1 MPFRKASKRLI
12 PVLRNCL
19 LVICLLYIGG
29 SWVLAPGTPDLD
41 EVVLK
46 HSLGNGMSIYGARD
60 GQGGATVGFSYRY
73 YVHKDL
79 GSDQEI
85 LSALV
90 SAPPFLKTKEPDVQ
104 VNNEGGALHLVI
116 QGEVYEY
123 HSYALEGLGKVRVM
137 MVL

>member
-1 MPFRKASKRLI
+1 MPFRKATERLM

-19 LVICLLYIGG
+19 LVVCLIYIGG
-29 SWVLAPGTPDLD
+29 SWILSPGTPDLD

-60 GQGGATVGFSYRY
+60 SQGGATVGFSYRY

-85 LSALV
+85 LTTLMSKF
-90 SAPPFLKTKEPDVQ
+90 PFLKTKEPGVQ
-104 VNNEGGALHLVI
+104 VTERDGVLHLSVS
-116 QGEVYEY
+116 GRVYEY
-123 HSYALEGLGKVRVM
+123 SSYSLEGLGVVKINM
-137 MVL
+137 KL